1 MRSLHEADDTLKSFD
16 GELLSEEKKL
26 VTNTWLNELADL
38 AESGDIQSLKTKIYQ
53 KKADLNRQIDI

>member
-16 GELLSEEKKL
+16 GELLPDEKKL
-26 VTNTWLNELADL
+26 VTDTWLNELADL
-38 AESGDIQSLKTKIYQ
+38 AESGDIQSLKAKIYQ